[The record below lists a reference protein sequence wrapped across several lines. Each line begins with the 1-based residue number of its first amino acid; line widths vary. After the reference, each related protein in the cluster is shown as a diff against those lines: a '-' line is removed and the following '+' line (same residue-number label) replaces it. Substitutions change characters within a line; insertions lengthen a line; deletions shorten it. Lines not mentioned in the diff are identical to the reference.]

1 MGATKRECIIKESL
15 RKGIDVGKDS
25 SGETHK
31 KSSLSVCLQWTKL

>member
-25 SGETHK
+25 SGEGD
-31 KSSLSVCLQWTKL
+31 S